1 MILPSTASRSP
12 SPWPGRNC
20 GGRYPGND
28 ASTILPGTG
37 RGTGAAGGGAVTLA
51 HGSMVLEENGYQ
63 MLRLSAADGVKAPE
77 RAARGLTAPLHRF
90 AVPLPVAGE
99 EV

>member
-1 MILPSTASRSP
+1 MIPSTASRSP

-28 ASTILPGTG
+28 AGMILTGTG
-37 RGTGAAGGGAVTLA
+37 RGTGAAGGGVATLTP
-51 HGSMVLEENGYQ
+51 GSMVLEENGYQ
-63 MLRLSAADGVKAPE
+63 MLRVSAVDMMKAPG
-77 RAARGLTAPLHRF
+77 RAGSGLTAPLHRF

-99 EV
+99 EL